1 MAIHNSQLKRYNG
14 STWDIY
20 NPKTLASLVGTVA
33 QGGDGYAASRQ
44 FVTGAI
50 LAKLSLSVNSINSF
64 LTLDSSGLVP
74 INTLPVDL
82 LTGLDAVPYDGTTT
96 DPVNGDL
103 LAYKNGETSYIK
115 QSALSLS
122 NSQVGLGNVDNT
134 SDANKPVS
142 TAQQTA
148 LNLKLNASLKGAANG
163 LAELDE
169 NRKIVLSQIPDF
181 VLGQMINGGTVNA
194 NTAVATLTSNAKSRL
209 GTGLATITLTNN
221 TVAITGYLA
230 NENIYYVTSAG
241 GTFAGITFDVGDW
254 LVATASGWGK
264 IDNTDAVSSVAGKTG
279 VVTLTKSDVGLGNV
293 ANVDTTNADNITSG
307 TLAAARLPAASAS
320 AQGAMS
326 SAYYT
331 KLTNIAENAQV
342 NVLEGLQVNGS
353 DLTITSKKVNVT
365 RTSVGANKTFYGNDA
380 PTGMIEGDLWFDTS
394 A

>member
-1 MAIHNSQLKRYNG
+1 MATYNTQLKRYNG
-14 STWDIY
+14 SEWDFY
-20 NPKTLASLVGTVA
+20 NSKTLASLVGVVA
-33 QGGDGYAASRQ
+33 SGGAGYDTSRQ
-44 FVTGAI
+44 FVTGAM
-50 LAKLSLSVNSINSF
+50 LDKLNKENNSADAF
-64 LTLDSSGLVP
+64 ATLDSNGLID
-74 INTLPVDL
+74 INILPVGL
-82 LTGLDAVPYDGTTT
+82 LTGLDAVPYTGIA
-96 DPVNGDL
+96 DPVDGDL
-103 LAYKNGETSYIK
+103 LAYKNGETSYMK

-122 NSQVGLGNVDNT
+122 KSQVGLGNVDNT

-169 NRKIVLSQIPDF
+169 NLKIVLSQIPDF

-194 NTAVATLTSNAKSRL
+194 STAVATLTSKAKSRL
-209 GTGLATITLTNN
+209 GTGSATITLTNN
-221 TVAITGYLA
+221 TAVITGYLA

-241 GTFAGITFDVGDW
+241 GYFAGIAFNVGDW

-293 ANVDTTNADNITSG
+293 ANVDTTDASNIFSG
-307 TLAAARLPAASAS
+307 TLPAARLPAASGL

-326 SAYYT
+326 STDYT
-331 KLTNIAENAQV
+331 KLSGVAVGAQV
-342 NVLEGLQVNGS
+342 NVLEGVQVNGS
-353 DLTITSKKVNVT
+353 DLSISGKKVNVT
-365 RTSVGANKTFYGNDA
+365 RTSVGANKTFIGSTA